1 MGTRMFRAF
10 AFICP
15 PFWAEKWLHDNVEE
29 LYAPGVWFWD
39 GLQKNSTL
47 LVDDFQQNASLVYFY
62 SIPMAVDPMF

>member
-1 MGTRMFRAF
+1 M
-10 AFICP
+10 P
-15 PFWAEKWLHDNVEE
+15 
-29 LYAPGVWFWD
+29 PGVWFWD